1 MNAHESTEP
10 SSPAQTRRMVIRFM
24 IREIMGVV
32 ILGVILFWS
41 AGTMNWPM
49 AWALLAIM
57 FAWAAG
63 MLIVM
68 AKRHPQLLAERTG
81 PRKGAKSTDAA
92 IMGVVGLLT
101 IGRSVVAGLDIR
113 YGWTTALPFALQLAA
128 LAFAALSYALVVW
141 ATASNP
147 FFSQIV
153 RIQKERGH
161 YVASGGPYR
170 FVRHPGY
177 VGSVV
182 HELSAPIML
191 GSWWALIPGV
201 VIFLL
206 FVVRTALED
215 RTLLSELEG
224 YSEYSRKVRYR
235 LLPGIW

>member
-1 MNAHESTEP
+1 MA
-10 SSPAQTRRMVIRFM
+10 VRFM

-32 ILGVILFWS
+32 ILGVILFWP

-49 AWALLAIM
+49 AWALLAIV
-57 FAWAAG
+57 FAWATG
-63 MLIVM
+63 TLIV
-68 AKRHPQLLAERTG
+68 ALRRHPQLLAERTG

-92 IMGVVGLLT
+92 IMGIVGLLT
-101 IGRSVVAGLDIR
+101 IGRNVLAGLDYR
-113 YGWTTALPFALQLAA
+113 YGWSTPIPLALQIAMLV
-128 LAFAALSYALVVW
+128 LSALSYALVVW

-153 RIQKERGH
+153 RIQRERGH

-177 VGSVV
+177 VGTIL

-191 GSWWALIPGV
+191 GSWWALVPGI
-201 VIFLL
+201 VITLL
-206 FVVRTALED
+206 FFIRTGLED
-215 RTLLSELEG
+215 RTLLAELEG
-224 YSEYSRKVRYR
+224 YREYAEKVRIR

>member
-1 MNAHESTEP
+1 
-10 SSPAQTRRMVIRFM
+10 
-24 IREIMGVV
+24 
-32 ILGVILFWS
+32 
-41 AGTMNWPM
+41 MNWPM
-49 AWALLAIM
+49 GWALIAVT
-57 FAWAAG
+57 FAWATG
-63 MLIVM
+63 TLIV
-68 AKRHPQLLAERTG
+68 AVRRHPQLLAERTG
-81 PRKGAKSTDAA
+81 PRKGAKSVDTA
-92 IMGVVGLLT
+92 IMGVVGLL
-101 IGRSVVAGLDIR
+101 IVGRSVVAGLDIR
-113 YGWTTALPFALQLAA
+113 NGWSPEMPLALQVAMLV
-128 LAFAALSYALVVW
+128 LAALSYALVIW

-177 VGSVV
+177 VGSLL
-182 HELSAPIML
+182 HELSVPIML

-215 RTLLSELEG
+215 RTLLAELEG
-224 YSEYSRKVRYR
+224 YSDYSRKVRFR

>member
-1 MNAHESTEP
+1 MSTPETIESP
-10 SSPAQTRRMVIRFM
+10 SPEQIRRMVIRFL

-32 ILGVILFWS
+32 ILGILLFWS
-41 AGTMNWPM
+41 AGTFNWPM

-57 FAWAAG
+57 LAWAVG

-68 AKRHPQLLAERTG
+68 ARRHPRLLAERTG

-92 IMGVVGLLT
+92 IMGIVGLLT
-101 IGRSVVAGLDIR
+101 IGRSVVAGLDMR
-113 YGWTTALPFALQLAA
+113 YGWSAEMPLTLQLSM
-128 LAFAALSYALVVW
+128 LAIAALSYALVIW

-177 VGSVV
+177 VGSVL

-191 GSWWALIPGV
+191 GSWWAVIPGF
-201 VIFLL
+201 VILLL
-206 FVVRTALED
+206 FIIRTALED
-215 RTLLSELEG
+215 RTLLEELEG
-224 YSEYSRKVRYR
+224 YRTYSQKVRYR

>member
-1 MNAHESTEP
+1 
-10 SSPAQTRRMVIRFM
+10 M
-24 IREIMGVV
+24 IREIMGTV

-49 AWALLAIM
+49 AWVLLAIV
-57 FAWAAG
+57 FAWTIG

-68 AKRHPQLLAERTG
+68 VKRHPQLLAERTG

-101 IGRSVVAGLDIR
+101 VGRSVVAGLDMR
-113 YGWTTALPFALQLAA
+113 YGWSSEIPLALQLSM
-128 LAFAALSYALVVW
+128 LGIAALSYGLVIW

-177 VGSVV
+177 VGSVL
-182 HELSAPIML
+182 HEISAPIML
-191 GSWWALIPGV
+191 GSWWALIPGI

-206 FVVRTALED
+206 FVVRTAMED
-215 RTLLSELEG
+215 RTLLEALKG
-224 YSEYSRKVRYR
+224 YRDYSQKVRFR